1 MRTQPTFVADPLVT
15 PDRGYN
21 LTAILVCTILVAA
34 VIGSLL
40 AGALAIHG
48 ADPELPPQYHW
59 EGSEFDRDVAFA
71 QHAMDLKIAASLRT
85 SIERGTCRV
94 QLTLTGAAPA
104 ALTLT
109 WVHATNSALD
119 RVVRLRPERT
129 GYEGSC
135 PGLSVAHYHLEMSDE
150 PHTWSLRQEVFDPRQ
165 PLELVARP

>member
-1 MRTQPTFVADPLVT
+1 MADPSTLGTALPGVH
-15 PDRGYN
+15 PRGYN

-40 AGALAIHG
+40 ASALAIHG

-59 EGSEFDRDVAFA
+59 EGSDFDRDVAFA
-71 QHAMDLKIAASLRT
+71 HRATDLKISASLLT
-85 SIERGTCRV
+85 SIERRTCRV

-104 ALTLT
+104 ALVLS
-109 WVHATNSALD
+109 WVHATDPMLD
-119 RVVRLRPERT
+119 RVVRLRPERA

-135 PGLSVAHYHLEMSDE
+135 AGLTVAHYHLEMADE

-165 PLELVARP
+165 PLQLVARP